1 MSGHSRWSTIKR
13 KKGAADAKKGAS
25 FTKVIREIIVAA
37 KNGGGDPASNF
48 RLRTVI
54 EKAREVNMPQ
64 DNIKKAIMKGTGE
77 LPGVI
82 YEEITYEGYGPGG
95 VALLIKVTTDNKNR
109 SAGNLRTM
117 LSNHG
122 GSMAGQG
129 ATSWQFEQKGYI
141 AVPKEAISEDALMEI
156 AIDAGAQDIKSED
169 AVYDVITEPAAF
181 EAVKKALDAKKVTC
195 TAAEVTMVPKNYV
208 KLEGKAAESMLKL
221 MSELDEDE
229 DVSNV
234 YANFDIPQEV
244 MDKLSENQD

>member
-1 MSGHSRWSTIKR
+1 MSGHSRWKTIKR

-25 FTKVIREIIVAA
+25 FTKVIKEIIVAA
-37 KNGGGDPASNF
+37 KGGGDPDLNA
-48 RLRTVI
+48 RLRAVI
-54 EKAREVNMPQ
+54 EKAREVNMPF

-77 LPGVI
+77 LPGVV
-82 YEEITYEGYGPGG
+82 YEEIIYEGYGPAG
-95 VALLIKVTTDNKNR
+95 VALLIAVTTDNKNR

-129 ATSWQFEQKGYI
+129 AVSWQFEQKGYI

-156 AIDAGAQDIKSED
+156 ALDAGAQDIKNED
-169 AVYDVITEPAAF
+169 EVYDVITEPAAF
-181 EAVKKALDAKKVTC
+181 EAVKKALDAKKVTY
-195 TAAEVTMVPKNYV
+195 TTAEVTMVPKNYV

-221 MSELDEDE
+221 MQELDDDE

-244 MDKLSENQD
+244 MDKISGEG